1 MSVTGGS
8 LNTDIGPDSEAHITP
23 NEADD
28 MEPDRLNTDEKMPEN
43 RLAFVVDVDEKNGK
57 LEAKTNTAV
66 WMVDRM
72 IWGVESLFKNYSILS
87 LINYL

>member
-28 MEPDRLNTDEKMPEN
+28 MEPGHNAAEEKLHEN
-43 RLAFVVDVDEKNGK
+43 RIVMVDEKNGK
-57 LEAKTNTAV
+57 LEIKTNTAV
-66 WMVDRM
+66 
-72 IWGVESLFKNYSILS
+72 
-87 LINYL
+87 

>member
-1 MSVTGGS
+1 MPNHLQTTTHTRTELVLVVSVTGGS

-28 MEPDRLNTDEKMPEN
+28 MEPDRNNAEEKNPEN
-43 RLAFVVDVDEKNGK
+43 RLAFVDEKNGK

-66 WMVDRM
+66 
-72 IWGVESLFKNYSILS
+72 
-87 LINYL
+87 

>member
-28 MEPDRLNTDEKMPEN
+28 MEPERNAAEEKLPEN
-43 RLAFVVDVDEKNGK
+43 RIVMMDEKNGK
-57 LEAKTNTAV
+57 LEIKTNTAV
-66 WMVDRM
+66 
-72 IWGVESLFKNYSILS
+72 
-87 LINYL
+87 

>member
-28 MEPDRLNTDEKMPEN
+28 MEPDRNNAEEKAPEN
-43 RLAFVVDVDEKNGK
+43 VIVMVDEKNGK
-57 LEAKTNTAV
+57 LEIKTNTAV
-66 WMVDRM
+66 
-72 IWGVESLFKNYSILS
+72 
-87 LINYL
+87 